1 MLLQALI
8 IKRFG
13 NIVKVYASCVA
24 SLFAAGVSYALLHD
38 APAPLF
44 YVGCILSMV
53 ATLQLQQAR
62 SAATAAAHGEKHG
75 SSQGMRYCMGFVVLL
90 IGVLLIAQGLSA
102 SKDLSTAHSAVTELA
117 ASTLGV
123 AKVRRQS
130 QFKPVGPTTDAAMS
144 VLPPFEPTCIATE
157 LLYMERWGCAV
168 LECSRDPSCTV
179 HNISCCTYLNYQMLS
194 FLDDF
199 LVSRCLQDEYF
210 VVFGTAL
217 GAIRDQSIFP
227 HTEDLDVGMTPMAL
241 QYLELN
247 ATREELWRH
256 GYAVWH
262 HTGR

>member
-1 MLLQALI
+1 MA
-8 IKRFG
+8 
-13 NIVKVYASCVA
+13 
-24 SLFAAGVSYALLHD
+24 
-38 APAPLF
+38 
-44 YVGCILSMV
+44 
-53 ATLQLQQAR
+53 
-62 SAATAAAHGEKHG
+62 
-75 SSQGMRYCMGFVVLL
+75 
-90 IGVLLIAQGLSA
+90 
-102 SKDLSTAHSAVTELA
+102 
-117 ASTLGV
+117 
-123 AKVRRQS
+123 
-130 QFKPVGPTTDAAMS
+130 
-144 VLPPFEPTCIATE
+144 VLPPFEPTCIATD
-157 LLYMERWGCAV
+157 LLDMEQWGCAV